1 MGVLKGIRFFIICSL
16 FAVFITEQAAQAEEA
31 TRVALVSTCE
41 RLNTQK
47 ALALA
52 EAELGQGDGLEL
64 VERSRIDLI
73 LGEQQA
79 CQLFDGGRVVVLGEL
94 LNAEIFAVV
103 ENYAPEQKA
112 AALVVF
118 DSTRG
123 IRLWDT
129 VLPSG
134 GVEQVKEAIV
144 SGVRNAIQKYG
155 ISHRLTTVCLLAVR
169 NTDLPLE
176 QDSAC
181 QSVGLLIERQL
192 VDSDLIA
199 VLERNRLEHI
209 NREQSLPITASLEDL
224 FPALVTM
231 DVEISKATEPGKV
244 KGEVFFTDS
253 DEQKLGTVSHEVNLG
268 DWAGLAE
275 ALVEK
280 IAGHLQ
286 VSPAPKPGDRK
297 QEAQRFYQESVYLD
311 GHDDLLGALHS
322 IESAHALD
330 PANTVITDI
339 LVKRLVAM
347 ATDLMPRNN
356 ERRKNAQSVRSRVNR
371 SLRMADRG
379 VDIATDLRER
389 VLPDNPSVEV
399 AMIGNEF
406 YKIFQ
411 RELALTR
418 YMIRTV
424 LPITDEMDSEERRMV
439 VELKAKLRHLLVN
452 LIATQ
457 VRQSGDLHHVDELYD
472 FAHIVNTLQH
482 ELEYLCPD
490 SQAWMD
496 DMLKVFSLYSNMA
509 EKISPRWEWQV
520 LNNRVLLQ
528 LICQMSNRAVSEQQQ
543 ALPFIARMEEHIC
556 PLHQMYG
563 RMGRLLIERGLKG
576 YSPREVE
583 ARYEVIQSFIR
594 EQIAHPVREDK
605 NLHRLLAYLAAGDAI
620 DLFLA
625 PPERQQAYQDLFEF
639 MLSRNEIEMM
649 TARRV
654 VRTKNATFMPH
665 TRYQEFIGR
674 SIEHYTV
681 SSNDWPR
688 LLDNCNQAIEI
699 AGSPDSSKIGGQF
712 FSWAV
717 GSPEADLLLD
727 RRKLYQ
733 CLPELAPK
741 PDLPWSEACKL
752 YDSSGSEWPRI
763 ERSLMS
769 DSNIFV
775 LGTTGSSGG
784 LTLVKIPLSTGKPS
798 VISRT
803 WSYHLVGEPCVFDGK
818 IYMATRANGVLVFP
832 LNGDPVSLI
841 DQSLG
846 FIDEGIESMACVGGK
861 LYAGIKERS
870 LIMAYDLNTRQ
881 SEVIVSG
888 NRKDALTPLDNQVEP
903 FGVPFMM
910 SDPAQNRVLFTT
922 SLNDGDK
929 GGLWEI
935 DAETDHVNH
944 LLPLHCRL
952 QNMYEYRKGRLLFYA
967 SCVRGGMY
975 VSAWSPGNV
984 VEFDLKTNIATALA
998 SFDHRIT
1005 GPTVAFADPIMRIGF
1020 QYRGMLLMWG
1030 DQLWF
1035 RVNKDELGILSQ
1047 TQEIPTF
1054 LPASREYCGECGMWD
1069 KLWLLPDGDIIAV
1082 NPCGVWL
1089 LDMPEV
1095 DPEREVKRGL
1105 LPLSAIQVS
1114 GETSLEI
1121 ESFILNNA
1129 MVEPMEGAGGGT
1141 IVRLEN
1147 MGHARQTVSL
1157 PAGYYELIVYAKG
1170 APNQSKGIRL
1180 QLNEIYR
1187 DEGWNVDVVNENLN
1201 VLGPWEA
1208 LNSRGPLVVHMEK
1221 AGELRLMFTT
1231 WNPDVCLDRILILP
1245 IENVLAEKY
1254 IRAVE
1259 VIK

>member
-1 MGVLKGIRFFIICSL
+1 MGILKGIRIFIICSL
-16 FAVFITEQAAQAEEA
+16 FAVLLTEQAAQAEEA
-31 TRVALVSTCE
+31 TRVALVSTCAQ
-41 RLNTQK
+41 LNTQK

-64 VERSRIDLI
+64 VERTRIDLI
-73 LGEQQA
+73 LGEQRA
-79 CQLFDGGRVVVLGEL
+79 CELFDGRRVVVLGEL

-103 ENYAPEQKA
+103 ENYAPEHKA

-118 DSTRG
+118 DSSRG

-144 SGVRNAIQKYG
+144 SGVRNAIQKYR
-155 ISHRLTTVCLLAVR
+155 ISYRLITVCLLAVR

-209 NREQSLPITASLEDL
+209 NRERSLPTTASLDDL

-231 DVEISKATEPGKV
+231 DVEISKATEQGKV

-253 DEQKLGTVSHEVNLG
+253 DGQKLGAVSHEVNLG

-280 IAGHLQ
+280 MAGYLQ

-330 PANTVITDI
+330 PTNTVITDI

-347 ATDLMPRNN
+347 ATDLMPENIAGG
-356 ERRKNAQSVRSRVNR
+356 NAHSVRSRVKR

-379 VDIATDLRER
+379 VKIATDLRKSL
-389 VLPDNPSVEV
+389 LPDNPSGEV
-399 AMIGNEF
+399 PLIDGGF
-406 YKIFQ
+406 YMLFE

-418 YMIRTV
+418 YMIRTG
-424 LPITDEMDSEERRMV
+424 LPRTDEMDPEERRMV
-439 VELKAKLRHLLVN
+439 AELKAQLRHLLVN
-452 LIATQ
+452 LIASQ
-457 VRQSGDLHHVDELYD
+457 VRQSGNLHHVDELYN
-472 FAHIVNTLQH
+472 FARIINNLQRD
-482 ELEYLCPD
+482 LEPLCPD

-509 EKISPRWEWQV
+509 EKIGPRWEWQV
-520 LNNRVLLQ
+520 LNNRILLQ
-528 LICQMSNRAVSEQQQ
+528 LICQMSNRALSEQQQ

-576 YSPREVE
+576 YSQREVD

-594 EQIAHPVREDK
+594 EQIVHPAREDK

-625 PPERQQAYQDLFEF
+625 PPKRQQAYQDLFDF

-649 TARRV
+649 TAHRV

-665 TRYQEFIGR
+665 TRYGKFVGR
-674 SIEHYTV
+674 AIEHYTV

-699 AGSPDSSKIGGQF
+699 AGSPDSNKIGGQF
-712 FSWAV
+712 FSWTV

-741 PDLPWSEACKL
+741 PDLPWSEARKL
-752 YDSSGSEWPRI
+752 YDSSGSAWPRM

-769 DSNIFV
+769 DGNIFV
-775 LGTTGSSGG
+775 LETTGSSGS
-784 LTLVKIPLSTGKPS
+784 LTLVKISLSAGKPS

-803 WSYHLVGEPCVFDGK
+803 RSYPLVGEPCVFDGK
-818 IYMATRANGVLVFP
+818 LYMATRANGVLVFP
-832 LNGDPVSLI
+832 LNGGPVSLI

-861 LYAGIKERS
+861 LYAGIKDRS
-870 LIMAYDLNTRQ
+870 LIMAYDLNTLQ
-881 SEVIVSG
+881 SEVLVSG

-910 SDPAQNRVLFTT
+910 SDPERNRVLFTT
-922 SLNDGDK
+922 SLNDGEK

-935 DAETDHVNH
+935 DVETDQVNH

-952 QNMYEYRKGRLLFYA
+952 QNIYEYKQDRLLFYA
-967 SCVRGGMY
+967 ACVGGGMY
-975 VSAWSPGNV
+975 ESVWSPGSV

-1020 QYRGMLLMWG
+1020 QYREVLLMWG
-1030 DQLWF
+1030 DQLWL
-1035 RVNKDELGILSQ
+1035 RLSKDELGILNQ
-1047 TQEIPTF
+1047 TQEIPTAI
-1054 LPASREYCGECGMWD
+1054 PASREYCGDCGIWS
-1069 KLWLLPDGDIIAV
+1069 KLWLLPDGDIIAA

-1089 LDMPEV
+1089 LGMPEV
-1095 DPEREVKRGL
+1095 DPKREVKRGRP
-1105 LPLSAIQVS
+1105 PLSAIPVS

-1170 APNQSKGIRL
+1170 SPNESKGIRL

-1187 DEGWNVDVVNENLN
+1187 DEGWNVDVVNEKLN